1 MLSVGPLWGLTVTAR
16 GAPSTRPM
24 GKKNA
29 AAGLGLAAVAAR
41 VTAANTRAVVRVGRM
56 KPPLGHG
63 RIHICEGSMPDY
75 GLDRCDGHH
84 EMVDFRLRK
93 IGARRYQDNK
103 ESPGIAGASSLGMKH
118 TQRKVMKPPGSPTV
132 FQSARHAM

>member
-1 MLSVGPLWGLTVTAR
+1 M
-16 GAPSTRPM
+16 PM

-56 KPPLGHG
+56 ETSIGAWTDSHL
-63 RIHICEGSMPDY
+63 RGSMPDY

-84 EMVDFRLRK
+84 KMIDFRFRK
-93 IGARRYQDNK
+93 NDA
-103 ESPGIAGASSLGMKH
+103 
-118 TQRKVMKPPGSPTV
+118 
-132 FQSARHAM
+132 QSKKG

>member
-16 GAPSTRPM
+16 GAPSIRPM

-56 KPPLGHG
+56 GTSIGAWTDSL
-63 RIHICEGSMPDY
+63 CWGSMPDY
-75 GLDRCDGHH
+75 GWDRCDGHH
-84 EMVDFRLRK
+84 EMVDFLPK
-93 IGARRYQDNK
+93 GKNDK
-103 ESPGIAGASSLGMKH
+103 LLPK
-118 TQRKVMKPPGSPTV
+118 KPRG
-132 FQSARHAM
+132 